1 MGTRRRPILTKSNVP
16 IARLST
22 FQNEGVVPHV
32 VVIESDHDLALL
44 GSLEPPYFV
53 LGKGS
58 NTVIDPQGKYRTFVQ
73 VSPDYQRPVA
83 TENSVHVGTGIG
95 VKAFLDFCISQGLS
109 GLEFAAG
116 VPASIGGMTVMN
128 FGCWGDEMA
137 HLITEVQLWHPQRGL
152 LCLDNTQMA
161 FGYRSSALQSMPGS
175 IVLSVKLA
183 LQPDSSE
190 AIRERVHRYL
200 KSRSEKQPIRE
211 KTFGSTFKNPT
222 GHFAAVLIES
232 VGLKGQSFGGLKIS
246 DKHANFLVNTGTAT
260 FSDLMDCLRSA
271 QEKVK
276 AAHGVDLE
284 LEVKIAS

>member
-1 MGTRRRPILTKSNVP
+1 MGTRRRPILSKLNVP

-22 FQNEGVVPHV
+22 FQNEGTVPEV
-32 VVIESDHDLALL
+32 VVIESEHDLALL
-44 GSLEPPYFV
+44 GALASPYFV

-58 NTVIDPQGKYRTFVQ
+58 NTVIDPHGKYRVFVQ
-73 VSPDYQRPVA
+73 VSPDYQPPIA
-83 TENSVHVGTGIG
+83 TGNSVHVGAGIG
-95 VKAFLDFCISQGLS
+95 VKAFLDFCIFQGLS

-137 HLITEVQLWHPQRGL
+137 DRITAVQLWHPQRGL
-152 LCLDNTQMA
+152 LWLDKTEMA
-161 FGYRSSALQSMPGS
+161 FGYRSSALQS
-175 IVLSVKLA
+175 IVLSVTLA
-183 LQPDSSE
+183 LKPDSSE
-190 AIRERVHRYL
+190 AIRDRVHQYV

-222 GHFAAVLIES
+222 GHFAAALIES

-246 DKHANFLVNTGTAT
+246 EKHANFLVNTGTAT
-260 FSDLMDCLRSA
+260 FSDLTDCLRSA

-276 AAHGVDLE
+276 ATHGVELE
-284 LEVKIAS
+284 LEVKLAS